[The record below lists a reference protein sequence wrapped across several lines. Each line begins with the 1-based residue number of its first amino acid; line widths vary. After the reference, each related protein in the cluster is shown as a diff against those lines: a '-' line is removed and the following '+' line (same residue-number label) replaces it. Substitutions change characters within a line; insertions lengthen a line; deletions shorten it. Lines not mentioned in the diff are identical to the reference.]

1 MRAGQRDLFTKRVRQ
16 LPAAPEFLFHV
27 MIADVL
33 GRWAAPGWLHT
44 HLPMGELRTPAT
56 AGRLKRMGV
65 KPGWPDF
72 ILLSPNG
79 LAHFLELKRKGGR
92 LSPHQQ
98 AFAHW
103 CEGRCPFACVDSF
116 DAALGELKGWGAL
129 KVSINLEGR
138 A

>member
-1 MRAGQRDLFTKRVRQ
+1 MRTGQRDLFTKRVRRA
-16 LPAAPEFLFHV
+16 PPAPEFLFHV

-33 GRWAAPGWLHT
+33 ARWAAPGWLHT

-79 LAHFLELKRKGGR
+79 LAHFLELKRKGGK
-92 LSPHQQ
+92 LSEHQTE
-98 AFAHW
+98 FAHW
-103 CEGRCPFACVDSF
+103 CLEHRCPFACVHDF
-116 DAALGELKGWGAL
+116 DAALGQLKAWGAVRVRL
-129 KVSINLEGR
+129 AG
-138 A
+138 